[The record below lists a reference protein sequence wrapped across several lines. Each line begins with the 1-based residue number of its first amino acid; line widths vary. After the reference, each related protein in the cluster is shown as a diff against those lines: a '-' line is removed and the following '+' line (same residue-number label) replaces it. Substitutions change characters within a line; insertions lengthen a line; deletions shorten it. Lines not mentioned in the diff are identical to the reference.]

1 MLDDESDSYLTHFDK
16 LMDVIFDL
24 VNFRV
29 EKEKTNLSNER
40 FYYINLLTQKFL
52 VHAFS
57 IKKLLDGIT
66 IESKS
71 SNLKV
76 PISDPFSIQVLIRA
90 SIENYLVQ
98 NYLSNS
104 LITKNE
110 LDGRFEIW
118 MRYGLKQRGIIA
130 ETEEEKRVTDSD
142 EKSIHNFE
150 ESIKKRE
157 FYLNLSDEK
166 KMRFLKT
173 IDKEWKVIFDNDK
186 FYPVSWKRLLK
197 EAGINESITDQ
208 TYNLLSWTAHS
219 QSISILQ
226 LKDMWNEK
234 FDKVVIRTSMKK
246 LNMFIAF
253 LASDIIRSDKDYQDA
268 YLNLDED
275 LKAIVNFYNFS
286 YRGKE
291 YAIEPIK
298 NEA

>member
-1 MLDDESDSYLTHFDK
+1 MLDDESDSYLTHFGK

-29 EKEKTNLSNER
+29 ENKKTNLSNER

-57 IKKLLDGIT
+57 VKKLLDGIT

-90 SIENYLVQ
+90 SIENFLVQ

-104 LITKNE
+104 LITENE

-157 FYLNLSDEK
+157 FYLKLSDEK
-166 KMRFLKT
+166 KIRFLKT
-173 IDKEWKVIFDNDK
+173 IDKEWKIIFDNDK

-197 EAGINESITDQ
+197 EAGIKESITDQ

-226 LKDMWNEK
+226 LKDMWNKE

-253 LASDIIRSDKDYQDA
+253 LASDIIRSDKDYKDA
-268 YLNLDED
+268 YLNLDAD
-275 LKAIVNFYNFS
+275 LKAIVNFYNLS
-286 YRGKE
+286 YRGKQ